1 MKYLFPNFLTNEQEY
16 NICKNYWETKIEY
29 LFTKNNLH
37 KWESYIGTTWANGR
51 EQLSGNPIVNYYI
64 TKINKAFRIIQE
76 EPETETVILG
86 AWTSKFKT
94 DTLNTT
100 ELVISLEFTPEAE
113 QMVFDLVEKWIVDD
127 YSVLLM
133 DKYIDFVYES
143 TKQKSNNLHEE
154 IKA

>member
-64 TKINKAFRIIQE
+64 PSINKAFRIIQE

-86 AWTSKFKT
+86 VWTSKFKT

-100 ELVISLEFTPEAE
+100 ELVVSLEFTPETE
-113 QMVFDLVEKWIVDD
+113 QMVFDLIEKWIIDD